1 MKRLKLGLAAL
12 LVASLVAG
20 CGGDAIRATANFDDV
35 GDLAED
41 APVTMADIQVG
52 KVSDI
57 RLAGNE
63 ARVTV
68 ELDPGARVPQ
78 DITIRVRR
86 TSVLGE
92 RILDIVV
99 PEDLPESAPLLADGA
114 HITRTEVR
122 SDLENL
128 VAEGVDVFG
137 AIGASELAIMIN
149 EGGRGFGGRGQELR
163 NLLSNYRDI
172 VTVYAG
178 RSKGIVKLIRS
189 LRGFNETL
197 AAKADD
203 HALSVQNAAR
213 SISMLEEESV
223 RLESAIISLN
233 RLAKG
238 AYSLMNEHLGR
249 MKRFYS
255 QARVILGVLAHEQ
268 GALRNVLRWAPGHNY
283 NTQAV
288 EYTEFNQVIQ
298 DFVFCGLNDDPKDPA
313 RNCEKD
319 GEGRR

>member
-1 MKRLKLGLAAL
+1 MRRMKLLLAGS
-12 LVASLVAG
+12 LVALLVAG
-20 CGGDAIRATANFDDV
+20 CGGDVIRATATFEDI
-35 GDLAED
+35 GDLALD
-41 APVTMADIQVG
+41 APVTMADIQIG
-52 KVSDI
+52 QVSDI
-57 RLAGNE
+57 KLAGNE
-63 ARVTV
+63 ALVTV
-68 ELDPGARVPQ
+68 ELDPEAKVPQ

-99 PEDLPESAPLLADGA
+99 PEDLTDSAPLLADGA
-114 HITRTEVR
+114 HIERTEVR

-172 VTVYAG
+172 ITAYSG

-189 LRGFNETL
+189 MRGFNETL

-203 HALSVQNAAR
+203 HALSVQNTAR
-213 SISMLEEESV
+213 SIEMLEEESV

-238 AYSLMNEHLGR
+238 SYSLMNEHLGR
-249 MKRFYS
+249 MKRFYA
-255 QARVILGVLAHEQ
+255 QTRVILGVLASEQ
-268 GALRNVLRWAPGHNY
+268 GSLRKILKWAPGHNY

-298 DFVFCGLNDDPKDPA
+298 DFVFCGLNDDPSDPA

-319 GEGRR
+319 EEGR

>member
-1 MKRLKLGLAAL
+1 MRRMRLALATT
-12 LVASLVAG
+12 LVAVLLAG
-20 CGGDAIRATANFDDV
+20 CGGDAIRVTANFDDV
-35 GDLAED
+35 GDLAVD

-52 KVSDI
+52 RVADI

-68 ELDPGARVPQ
+68 ELDPEAKVPQ
-78 DITIRVRR
+78 DIQMRVRR

-92 RILDIVV
+92 RIIDIVV
-99 PEDLPESAPLLADGA
+99 PEDLTASAPLLEDGA
-114 HITRTEVR
+114 HVARTEVR

-172 VTVYAG
+172 VKAYSK
-178 RSKGIVKLIRS
+178 RSDGIVTLIRS
-189 LRGFNETL
+189 MRGFNETL

-203 HALSVQNAAR
+203 HARSVQNTAR
-213 SISMLEEESV
+213 SINMLEEESV

-238 AYSLMNEHLGR
+238 SYSLMNEHLGR

-255 QARVILGVLAHEQ
+255 QTRVILGVLEQEQ
-268 GALRNVLRWAPGHNY
+268 GALRKLLKWAPGHNY

-298 DFVFCGLNDDPKDPA
+298 DFIFCGLNDNPDDPA
-313 RNCEKD
+313 RTCEKD
-319 GEGRR
+319 GEGKR